1 MISAIVLFSSLSL
14 ISMSLQQQQQ
24 EKQVEEPNPDQFQQT
39 LSLSPSD
46 TEATFARLVRT
57 IVTLKTEFSRATVAT
72 RLLLLTQVTDAAR
85 TALPIEAAGD
95 VLDFL
100 DSVVAK
106 SMIEHRW
113 SRDQLNARDGVQS
126 ALTALSAS
134 LASLVD
140 ANTLTLTDATRARS
154 FVQTVA
160 QALVRET
167 VADETAF
174 LFEDE
179 RVVLRVAMH
188 SRAKWPSQIYAADD
202 VGVER
207 TDQLPAVA
215 ANASVLAVASFS
227 FRGALYGPTSSTLG
241 AVGLTLFDTKGN
253 VVRAD
258 KLKEPVRFVF
268 ATDGSARNTTACG
281 YWSTLGWSFDG
292 CSVVERDESSLTCD
306 CSHLKGDFAALAA
319 SLPPGSRPIDVSPLD
334 SSDDNRDRYL
344 WLLLLLLVLLCIALL
359 IIFFLVRRHRRKQDD
374 KNNTL
379 QPYIDKAAGAGT
391 MALMGA
397 EDVSESSEV
406 ERRDYPLPIGTYKVP
421 DETESED
428 LRREDHSFGLEG
440 EEDMQ
445 SVGTRGG
452 DDDDDDGDELGRD
465 APTYKT
471 ATRLKAADA
480 TAQTKREGLSTDI
493 DVSRSQSSNDNEK
506 AQAAQKTI
514 GTEKELKRGGTTTA
528 TNKD

>member
-1 MISAIVLFSSLSL
+1 MNEISLFSVCWKFLFFLSTMISAIVLFSSLSL

-167 VADETAF
+167 VADETRF

-179 RVVLRVAMH
+179 RVCCA
-188 SRAKWPSQIYAADD
+188 SPCTRAPTGPRRSTPPTMSASSAPISCPRSPPTPLCSLSPRSPFAARST
-202 VGVER
+202 VR
-207 TDQLPAVA
+207 RP
-215 ANASVLAVASFS
+215 
-227 FRGALYGPTSSTLG
+227 STLG

-268 ATDGSARNTTACG
+268 ATER
-281 YWSTLGWSFDG
+281 LGAQHH
-292 CSVVERDESSLTCD
+292 RL
-306 CSHLKGDFAALAA
+306 
-319 SLPPGSRPIDVSPLD
+319 R
-334 SSDDNRDRYL
+334 
-344 WLLLLLLVLLCIALL
+344 LLVHAR
-359 IIFFLVRRHRRKQDD
+359 LV
-374 KNNTL
+374 
-379 QPYIDKAAGAGT
+379 
-391 MALMGA
+391 
-397 EDVSESSEV
+397 V
-406 ERRDYPLPIGTYKVP
+406 
-421 DETESED
+421 
-428 LRREDHSFGLEG
+428 
-440 EEDMQ
+440 
-445 SVGTRGG
+445 
-452 DDDDDDGDELGRD
+452 
-465 APTYKT
+465 
-471 ATRLKAADA
+471 
-480 TAQTKREGLSTDI
+480 
-493 DVSRSQSSNDNEK
+493 
-506 AQAAQKTI
+506 
-514 GTEKELKRGGTTTA
+514 
-528 TNKD
+528 